1 MTNELVLA
9 GIDRLTTVLR
19 NCGPVAIA
27 VSGGVDSLTLAFVAH
42 RALEGKALMFHATS
56 PAVPPSGT
64 ERVKRYAESEGWKL
78 KIIDAGEFDDERY
91 MENPANR
98 CFYCKTNL
106 YGAIAEKTERRLLS
120 GTNLDDLND
129 WRPGLK
135 AAAEYSVRHPF
146 VEAGITKAAVRAI
159 ARHYGLTDIAEL
171 PASPCLSSRVETG
184 IRIVPEA
191 LRLIDGTER
200 LIQRILN
207 PKTVR
212 CRIRSQG
219 LVVELDEESY
229 ANFNDEQRAKVIGEL
244 DRLGVSH
251 GGVSTAA
258 IAFVPYV
265 RGSAFLRDEA

>member
-1 MTNELVLA
+1 MKSEIVLA
-9 GIDRLTTVLR
+9 DLDRLTTVLR
-19 NCGPVAIA
+19 DCGPAAIA

-42 RALEGKALMFHATS
+42 RVLDGEVMMFHATS
-56 PAVPPSGT
+56 PAVAFSGT
-64 ERVKRYAESEGWKL
+64 ARVKRYAKSEGWKL
-78 KIIDAGEFDDERY
+78 QVIDAGEFDDERY
-91 MENPANR
+91 MANPANR

-106 YGAIAEKTERRLLS
+106 YGAIAAKTGRRLLS
-120 GTNLDDLND
+120 GTNLDDLSD

-135 AAAEYSVRHPF
+135 AAAEHAVRHPF
-146 VEAGITKAAVRAI
+146 VEAEITKAAVRAM
-159 ARHYGLTDIAEL
+159 AHHYGLTDIAEL

-200 LIQRILN
+200 LIQRLLN

-219 LVVELDEESY
+219 LVVELDEECY
-229 ANFNDEQRAKVIGEL
+229 AHFDDEQRAMVLGEL
-244 DRLGVSH
+244 DRLGVSQTT
-251 GGVSTAA
+251 GASAA

-265 RGSAFLRDEA
+265 RGSAFLRKDA